1 MQIELT
7 FGIAIVLIAFLA
19 EYTDS
24 TLGMGYGTILTPVLL
39 LLGFDPLQIVPAV
52 LFSELVTGLL
62 AGFTHHSMGN
72 VDFRPR
78 STNLRYIIKR
88 LKELGYV
95 EGFKRGIPLHLKV
108 ALLLASCSI
117 IGTVAAVFIAINLPK
132 YYLKLYI
139 GILILA
145 IGVVILK
152 TINSKFGFSWKKMT
166 FLGLIASF
174 NKGMSGGGYGPVV
187 TGGQLLTGVDEKN
200 AIGITSLAEGLTC
213 FFGVIAYI
221 LTGNKPVWGLALYL
235 AIGAILSVPLGAYT
249 VRKMETRKLRI
260 VIGIATTILGIFIVG
275 KVIL

>member
-1 MQIELT
+1 MEIELT
-7 FGIAIVLIAFLA
+7 FGIAIVLIAFIA
-19 EYTDS
+19 EYSDS

-72 VDFRPR
+72 VDFRPK

-108 ALLLASCSI
+108 VLLLAGFSI
-117 IGTVAAVFIAINLPK
+117 IGTLAAVLVAINLPK

-166 FLGLIASF
+166 LLGLIASF

-213 FFGVIAYI
+213 FSGVIAYI
-221 LTGNKPVWGLALYL
+221 LTGNKLVWGLALYL
-235 AIGAILSVPLGAYT
+235 TIGAILSVPLGAYT

-260 VIGIATTILGIFIVG
+260 VIGIATTILGLFTVI

>member
-1 MQIELT
+1 MEIELT

-88 LKELGYV
+88 LNELGYV
-95 EGFKRGIPLHLKV
+95 EGFKRGISLHLKV

-117 IGTVAAVFIAINLPK
+117 IGTLAAVFVAINLPK

-152 TINSKFGFSWKKMT
+152 TINSKFRFSWKKMT